1 MTYFW
6 LTFGWLFSVI
16 FAVLTVSMLLMNNWL
31 PAAALLLVVL
41 LVLPPISSLIKAR
54 FGWPI
59 SLLLRFALIAVLLFV
74 FAKLLTGGQRTS
86 IYSSPEIEA
95 RFIELYDEKMKEWP
109 VPYEDV
115 FVDTGYGRVHVI
127 VSGPEGAPPMLLL
140 HASGVAAWS
149 WKHNVEE
156 LNKGYRTYAIDL
168 IGDAGKSKYAD
179 FQNIMK
185 TGRDQAELYAEITDK
200 LGVEKAYVVGASE
213 GGFIG
218 SNYALHFPERVE
230 KLALL
235 GPMGYSGA
243 LKSSLRIMFA
253 QFFPLKPIQNNTFS
267 WAFSD
272 SAELKEEFGEWF
284 PLLMSETF
292 PAKVTPLPLSAEQR
306 QSLEV
311 PVMFVFGERDNLVG
325 DSQAAKALVQD
336 IPDVRVEIVEAGHLM
351 GAEIPE
357 QVNALIKIFAADLPP
372 EDCGCE

>member
-1 MTYFW
+1 MTYVW
-6 LTFGWLFSVI
+6 LTFGWLFSVLI
-16 FAVLTVSMLLMNNWL
+16 AVLTFSMLLMNNWL
-31 PAAALLLVVL
+31 PAAVLLVVVL

-74 FAKLLTGGQRTS
+74 FAKLLTGGERAS
-86 IYSSPEIEA
+86 IYNSPEVEA
-95 RFIELYDEKMKEWP
+95 RFMELYDEKMEGWP
-109 VPYEDV
+109 VPYDDV
-115 FVDTGYGRVHVI
+115 FIDTRYGRVHVI
-127 VSGPEGAPPMLLL
+127 VSGPEDAPPMLLL

-149 WKHNVEE
+149 WKYNVEALDKE
-156 LNKGYRTYAIDL
+156 YRIYAIDL
-168 IGDAGKSKYAD
+168 IGDAGKSQYAD
-179 FQNIMK
+179 FKNIMK
-185 TGRDQAELYAEITDK
+185 TGRDQAELYAEITGK

-243 LKSSLRIMFA
+243 LKSSIRIMLA
-253 QFFPLKPIQNNTFS
+253 QFFPLKLIQNATFS

-272 SAELKEEFGEWF
+272 SAKLKEEFGEWF
-284 PLLMSETF
+284 PLLMSDTF

-325 DSQAAKALVQD
+325 DPETARALVQD

-351 GAEIPE
+351 GAEIPA
-357 QVNALIKIFAADLPP
+357 QVNALILGFF
-372 EDCGCE
+372 E

>member
-1 MTYFW
+1 MIYVW
-6 LTFGWLFSVI
+6 LTFGWFFSVL

-31 PAAALLLVVL
+31 PAAVLLLVVL

-59 SLLLRFALIAVLLFV
+59 SLVLRFALIAVLLFV

-86 IYSSPEIEA
+86 IYSSPEVEA
-95 RFIELYDEKMKEWP
+95 RFMEIYDEKMKEWP

-115 FVDTGYGRVHVI
+115 FVNTKYGRVHVI
-127 VSGPEGAPPMLLL
+127 VSGPEGVPSVLLL
-140 HASGVAAWS
+140 HASGVAGWS
-149 WKHNVEE
+149 WKYNVEE
-156 LNKGYRTYAIDL
+156 LSKKYRTYAIDL
-168 IGDAGKSKYAD
+168 IGDAGKSEYASLK
-179 FQNIMK
+179 NVMK
-185 TGRDQAELYAEITDK
+185 TGRDQAGLYAEITDK

-272 SAELKEEFGEWF
+272 SAKLKEEFGEWF
-284 PLLMSETF
+284 PLLMSGTF

-306 QSLEV
+306 QSFKV

-325 DSQAAKALVQD
+325 NPEAARALVQD

-357 QVNALIKIFAADLPP
+357 RINALITEFFTGD
-372 EDCGCE
+372 